1 MSTGHWLTHAPH
13 DVQDHSTSGSITPYI
28 DSSPISGR
36 SSSLTAPA
44 GAPPVSPAII
54 AGAAAMAWSR
64 RSMIRSLGDSG
75 FSVFQAGHCDWQRPH
90 SVQVVKSSSPFHVK
104 SWIDPTP
111 SLASSSRSSMSS
123 RVTGLPA
130 EVSGLTAPSAIG
142 RRPKSTLSG
151 ATKIWRCLE
160 LSTKIRN
167 ASITP
172 MWSRRPRPSRNS
184 SALWE
189 SPSPSAPSRLPTPME
204 MNAPLS

>member
-1 MSTGHWLTHAPH
+1 M
-13 DVQDHSTSGSITPYI
+13 TPYI

-36 SSSLTAPA
+36 SSSLTAPS
-44 GAPPVSPAII
+44 GAPPFSPAII
-54 AGAAAMAWSR
+54 AGAAAIAWSR
-64 RSMIRSLGDSG
+64 RSMISSLGDSG

-90 SVQVVKSSSPFHVK
+90 SVQVLKSSRPFQVK

-130 EVSGLTAPSAIG
+130 EISGFTAPSAWG
-142 RRPKSTLSG
+142 RRPNSTLIG
-151 ATKIWRCLE
+151 ATKMWRCLE

-172 MWSRRPRPSRNS
+172 MWSRSPSPSRNS
-184 SALWE
+184 RVLWDN
-189 SPSPSAPSRLPTPME
+189 PSSRFPTPIE